1 MLKLLMEL
9 YNCKNCGNQFEVNFC
24 NVCGQKP
31 AHRLDV
37 KHVLHEA
44 VHVFTHA
51 DKGIFAFIPNILTR
65 PGIMALEY
73 VEGKR
78 KKYFNPFQY
87 LLLIVGV
94 VVFLVVKSHMM
105 ENMLDS
111 TPTPGLTSKQ
121 IATQKAFAGIMQK
134 YFNVIL
140 LLFIPVFAF
149 FSYFFFKK
157 KKYNYAENIVLISF
171 VQAQQNTIS
180 LITFSL
186 FFIFPTQTMMMVTM
200 ILSFLISFFTYG
212 LGFKQFFKVSLFNGI
227 LKAIAVTLSVI
238 ISWFLIVAIGTFL
251 FLLIRKL

>member
-37 KHVLHEA
+37 KHVLHETI
-44 VHVFTHA
+44 HVFTHA

-73 VEGKR
+73 VQGKR

-94 VVFLVVKSHMM
+94 VVFLVVKSNMM

-121 IATQKAFAGIMQK
+121 IATQKAFAGIMQNISMLF
-134 YFNVIL
+134 YCCL
-140 LLFIPVFAF
+140 YLYLLFFP
-149 FSYFFFKK
+149 
-157 KKYNYAENIVLISF
+157 ISF
-171 VQAQQNTIS
+171 SRKKNI
-180 LITFSL
+180 ITPK
-186 FFIFPTQTMMMVTM
+186 I
-200 ILSFLISFFTYG
+200 
-212 LGFKQFFKVSLFNGI
+212 
-227 LKAIAVTLSVI
+227 
-238 ISWFLIVAIGTFL
+238 
-251 FLLIRKL
+251 

>member
-1 MLKLLMEL
+1 MEQL
-9 YNCKNCGNQFEVNFC
+9 TCKNCGTQFELNFC

-65 PGIMALEY
+65 PGAMALEY

-94 VVFLVVKSHMM
+94 VVFLVVKSNMM
-105 ENMLDS
+105 EGMLDS
-111 TPTPGLTSKQ
+111 TNVQGLSARQ
-121 IATQKAFAGIMQK
+121 LATQKTFIGVMQK

-140 LLFIPVFAF
+140 LLFIPVFGF
-149 FSYFFFKK
+149 FSYLFFKK
-157 KKYNYAENIVLISF
+157 KKYNYAENIVLICF
-171 VQAQQNTIS
+171 IQAQQNTIS
-180 LITFSL
+180 LMTFSL
-186 FFIFPTQTMMMVTM
+186 FFVFHTQTMMTVAM
-200 ILSFLISFFTYG
+200 IFSFLISILTYG
-212 LGFKQFFKVSLFNGI
+212 IGFKQFFKVSLFHGV
-227 LKAIAVTLSVI
+227 LKAVLITLTVM
-238 ISWFLIVAIGTFL
+238 ISWFLAVML
-251 FLLIRKL
+251 FTIIFMLIRKF